1 MEEKSLTIV
10 ECAGGVVR
18 NKNRIALVGM
28 KKIDGWGFPK
38 GKIDDGETPLVAA
51 QREIF
56 EETGVN
62 NVFLVQS
69 LGTYQRR
76 VADGK
81 PILLNIHMFLF
92 ETEQEK
98 LKPIEDDV
106 RDAQWIFIDE
116 AENYLVLADDK
127 QFFSLNKDILLSQP
141 YIAEQVISG
150 S

>member
-1 MEEKSLTIV
+1 M
-10 ECAGGVVR
+10 VR

-51 QREIF
+51 QREIL
-56 EETGVN
+56 EETGVDII
-62 NVFLVQS
+62 FLVQS

-76 VADGK
+76 AADGK

-92 ETEQEK
+92 ETEQKK
-98 LKPIEDDV
+98 LQPIEDDV
-106 RDAQWIFIDE
+106 RGAQWIFIDE
-116 AENYLVLADDK
+116 VEKYLVLADDK
-127 QFFSLNKDILLSQP
+127 QFFSLNKDIILPQP
-141 YIAEQVISG
+141 YIAEQAISG